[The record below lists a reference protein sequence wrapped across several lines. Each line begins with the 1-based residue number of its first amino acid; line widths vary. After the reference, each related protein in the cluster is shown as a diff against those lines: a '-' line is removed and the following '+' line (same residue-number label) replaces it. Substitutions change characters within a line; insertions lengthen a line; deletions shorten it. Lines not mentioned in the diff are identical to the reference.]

1 MKDVTLLVWL
11 TQMGLSIALPLGGF
25 IFLALWLHNSC
36 GWGSWVIFAGIGLG
50 LYSAFEGLRA
60 SIQAMQLITRKK
72 KDDEPPP
79 VAFNDHH

>member
-11 TQMGLSIALPLGGF
+11 TQMGLSIAVPLGGF
-25 IFLALWLHNSC
+25 IVLALWLHNSC
-36 GWGSWVIFAGIGLG
+36 GWGKWVILAGIGLG

-60 SIQAMQLITRKK
+60 SVRAMQLITRKNK
-72 KDDEPPP
+72 NDEPPP